1 MKEIIVIKKHELY
14 TLLDCL
20 PMPMITDEDLEK
32 EIKEGRKLI
41 LFGKERKV
49 EQVPETYEELK
60 ELVNK
65 YSGKINRQVG
75 GITVGTTRIIIMM
88 KFDNIYFGKNGNIYF
103 ADKFLGTYT
112 PARQWEIIKSLIGEE

>member
-1 MKEIIVIKKHELY
+1 MKNKIVIKEKTFKDFLLKHK
-14 TLLDCL
+14 DNH
-20 PMPMITDEDLEK
+20 
-32 EIKEGRKLI
+32 EICSFSPLVIMSRCS
-41 LFGKERKV
+41 V

-60 ELVNK
+60 ELVDK

-112 PARQWEIIKSLIGEE
+112 PTRQWQIIKSLIGE